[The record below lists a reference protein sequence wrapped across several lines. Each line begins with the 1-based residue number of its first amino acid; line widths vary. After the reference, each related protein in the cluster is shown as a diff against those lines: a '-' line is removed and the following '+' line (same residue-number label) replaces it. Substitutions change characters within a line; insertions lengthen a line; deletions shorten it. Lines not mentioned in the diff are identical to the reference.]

1 MKKIFAIV
9 LIISFFLFINTVES
23 SEEINN
29 SIIYIS
35 ASGAANFTKI
45 QNGIDAADPGDT
57 IFVYNGTYFE
67 NLVIDKSIILIGENK
82 DSTIIDGRVVGN
94 TIKVNA
100 DYVTIKNFTITHSG
114 LIYPLSGINLSS
126 NHNIIENNLITDNF
140 YGLTVYFSQENII
153 SGNIIQN
160 DDSCGIY
167 ISNSKNNSIFN
178 NIIKNNFFNGIGLYY
193 SSDNNI
199 IENNNFIN
207 NGFCGVNIRISSGN
221 KVINNNFSDNN
232 IGIHLPSYPNI
243 EENNTFSDNNIDV
256 EREFISFGSLLILI
270 FIFAVVIGL
279 LIVVFFC
286 YIRKKRK

>member
-1 MKKIFAIV
+1 LKKIFIFA
-9 LIISFFLFINTVES
+9 LIIGIFLLTNTVES

-35 ASGAANFTKI
+35 ASGTANFTKI
-45 QNGIDAADPGDT
+45 QNGIDAADPSDT

-82 DSTIIDGRVVGN
+82 DSTIIDGRIVGN

-126 NHNIIENNLITDNF
+126 NHNIIENNFITDNF
-140 YGLTVYFSQENII
+140 YGLTVYFSHENII

-160 DDSCGIY
+160 DENCGIY

-178 NIIKNNFFNGIGLYY
+178 NTIKNNYFNGVGLYY

-243 EENNTFSDNNIDV
+243 AENNTFSENNIDV
-256 EREFISFGSLLILI
+256 EREFISSESLLILI
-270 FIFAVVIGL
+270 FIFAVIIGL
-279 LIVVFFC
+279 LVVIF
-286 YIRKKRK
+286 YNYVRKKRK

>member
-1 MKKIFAIV
+1 LKKIFAIA
-9 LIISFFLFINTVES
+9 LIICFFLLTNTVES
-23 SEEINN
+23 SEESNY

-35 ASGAANFTKI
+35 ASGTANFTKI

>member
-1 MKKIFAIV
+1 LKKIFIFA
-9 LIISFFLFINTVES
+9 LIIGIFLLTNTVES

-82 DSTIIDGRVVGN
+82 DSTIIDGRIVGN

-126 NHNIIENNLITDNF
+126 NHNIIENNFITDNF
-140 YGLTVYFSQENII
+140 YGLTVYFSHENII

-160 DDSCGIY
+160 DENCGIY

-178 NIIKNNFFNGIGLYY
+178 NTIKNNYFNGVGLYY

-243 EENNTFSDNNIDV
+243 AENNTFSENNIDV
-256 EREFISFGSLLILI
+256 EREFISSESLLILI
-270 FIFAVVIGL
+270 FIFAVIIGL
-279 LIVVFFC
+279 LVVIF
-286 YIRKKRK
+286 YNYVRKKRK